1 MWSTS
6 TRSHEVKDMADM
18 YTVYSYRANRKIIS
32 TEDIVA
38 FVKSFRNQA
47 KKGYRPVKYTV
58 QKANGKTYYKVFV
71 Q

>member
-1 MWSTS
+1 M
-6 TRSHEVKDMADM
+6 KDVADM

-32 TEDIVA
+32 TEDIIA

-47 KKGYRPVKYTV
+47 KKGCRPVKYTV
-58 QKANGKTYYKVFV
+58 QKTNGKTYYKVFV